1 MIRDIL
7 VNLTQG
13 ADQDPAAIFAVSLA
27 AHFKAHLTSFA
38 VTYEIDVP
46 PFYMGAV
53 PTDFID
59 AQMQENQTLAA
70 GSAQRFR
77 VLADASGV
85 THDVREV
92 SASLGVAANAFAEM
106 ARLYDLTVVAQ
117 PNPDRPGPEEV
128 IAETAL
134 LDSGRAVLL
143 VPYVQK
149 APYSTGRVVVAW
161 DGSRAAAR
169 ALNEGLPLLHPA
181 KSVEIFCVQRGS
193 SPAADVGVDVVR
205 HLARHQIAAQ
215 VRTLHLGSND
225 GVAEAILNEVS
236 DQAADLVI
244 MGGYGHSRLKE
255 LVFGGVTREIVSTMT
270 VPVLMAH

>member
-1 MIRDIL
+1 MIRDML

-13 ADQDPAAIFAVSLA
+13 ADQDPAATFAVSLA
-27 AHFKAHLTSFA
+27 AHFSAHLTSFA

-70 GSAQRFR
+70 RSAQNFR
-77 VLADASGV
+77 ALAGASGV
-85 THDVREV
+85 AHEVREV

-128 IAETAL
+128 IAEAAL

-149 APYSTGRVVVAW
+149 APYSAGRIVVAW

-169 ALNEGLPLLHPA
+169 ALTEGLPLLHAA

-193 SPAADVGVDVVR
+193 TADADVGLDVVR
-205 HLARHQIAAQ
+205 HLARHQITAQ
-215 VRTLHLGSND
+215 IRTLHLGSSD